1 MDRSPDTRFAIALG
15 AITLIGPLSI
25 HLFLPAIP
33 TIKAEFAI
41 SDALATF
48 TFSITLMTMAFMTLI
63 YGNISDR
70 YGRRPVLLIGLVFFI
85 AGSAATMLASSVP
98 TLIAGR
104 LLQAIGA
111 GCGVTLARAIA
122 RDAYGPERLVKAIAY
137 LTMAYAIGPMIA
149 TPLGGAII
157 DVASWRSVFLFAL
170 LAGLAILA
178 GAFIIIPETHRKG
191 DRQTQGNPLKSYA
204 RLMRQPRFA
213 AYVLQS
219 AFQSG
224 AFYALATA
232 SPFLATEYL
241 HLSAGQYGIYFLFFS
256 GGYCLGNWISSR
268 LSGKVDIDTM
278 VLIGSLMFSLTVL
291 GQAIFTLTSP
301 LTTMMLF
308 IPGFLISVAQGLSL
322 PNGQAGA
329 MRVALSLSG
338 SAAGIGVF
346 LQIFCSAAFAQIYG
360 FLADGT
366 PVPLIWIEAGG
377 SLFALV
383 AGIYVYVTRSKPA
396 GNKPAIA

>member
-15 AITLIGPLSI
+15 AVTLIGPLSV

-33 TIKAEFAI
+33 AVKAEFAI
-41 SDALATF
+41 TDSLATF

-70 YGRRPVLLIGLVFFI
+70 YGRRPVLLIGLAFFV

-122 RDAYGPERLVKAIAY
+122 RDAYGPERLVNAIAY
-137 LTMAYAIGPMIA
+137 LTMAYTIGPMIA

-157 DVASWRSVFLFAL
+157 DIAGWRSVFLFAL
-170 LAGLAILA
+170 LAGVAILIA
-178 GAFIIIPETHRKG
+178 TIFIIPETHRQRDGQK
-191 DRQTQGNPLKSYA
+191 QANPFMSYA
-204 RLMRQPRFA
+204 LLLRQPRFT

-241 HLSAGQYGIYFLFFS
+241 GLTAGQYGIYFLFFS
-256 GGYCLGNWISSR
+256 GGYCFGNWVSSR
-268 LSGKVDIDTM
+268 LSSKVDIDTM
-278 VLIGSLMFSLTVL
+278 VMAGALMFSLTILV
-291 GQAIFTLTSP
+291 QAIFVLTMPLTS
-301 LTTMMLF
+301 MMIF
-308 IPGFLISVAQGLSL
+308 IPGCLISIAQGLSL

-346 LQIFCSAAFAQIYG
+346 LQILASAVFSQAYG
-360 FLADGT
+360 FFADGT
-366 PVPLIWIEAGG
+366 ATPLIWVESVGT
-377 SLFALV
+377 LLALI
-383 AGIYVYVTRSKPA
+383 AGIYVYVTRT
-396 GNKPAIA
+396 KPAIA

>member
-15 AITLIGPLSI
+15 AITLIGPLSV

-33 TIKAEFAI
+33 TVKAEFTI

-48 TFSITLMTMAFMTLI
+48 TFSITLMTMAFMTLV

-70 YGRRPVLLIGLVFFI
+70 YGRRPVLLTGLAFFV

-137 LTMAYAIGPMIA
+137 LTMAYTIGPMIA
-149 TPLGGAII
+149 TPLGGVLI
-157 DVASWRSVFLFAL
+157 DIASWRSVFLFAL
-170 LAGLAILA
+170 IAGIAILIA
-178 GAFIIIPETHRKG
+178 VVVIVPETHRQR
-191 DRQTQGNPLKSYA
+191 DRQTTGNPLKSYA
-204 RLMRQPRFA
+204 RLLRQPRFT

-241 HLSAGQYGIYFLFFS
+241 GLSAGQYGLYFLFFS
-256 GGYCLGNWISSR
+256 GGYCFGNWISSR
-268 LSGKVDIDTM
+268 LSNKVDTDTM
-278 VLIGSLMFSLTVL
+278 VLAGSLMFSATVL
-291 GQAIFTLTSP
+291 VQAVLTLTLP
-301 LTTMMLF
+301 LTAMMIF

-346 LQIFCSAAFAQIYG
+346 LQIFWSAAFAQLYG

-366 PVPLIWIEAGG
+366 PVPLIWVEAGG
-377 SLFALV
+377 TLAALV
-383 AGIYVYVTRSKPA
+383 AGVYVYATRHKPA
-396 GNKPAIA
+396 LD

>member
-1 MDRSPDTRFAIALG
+1 MVRPPDTRFAIALG
-15 AITLIGPLSI
+15 AITLIGPLSV

-33 TIKAEFAI
+33 EVKSEFAM

-48 TFSITLMTMAFMTLI
+48 TFSITLMTMAFMTLV

-70 YGRRPVLLIGLVFFI
+70 YGRRPVLLTGLTFFAI
-85 AGSAATMLASSVP
+85 GSAATMLAGSVA

-104 LLQAIGA
+104 LLQAVGA

-137 LTMAYAIGPMIA
+137 LTMAYTLGPMIA

-157 DVASWRSVFLFAL
+157 DIFGWRSVFLFAL
-170 LAGLAILA
+170 LAGITILA
-178 GAFIIIPETHRKG
+178 TAAIVIHETHAPS
-191 DRQTQGNPLKSYA
+191 DRHTQANPLRSYA
-204 RLMRQPRFA
+204 KLLRQPRFTA
-213 AYVLQS
+213 FILQS
-219 AFQSG
+219 GFQSG
-224 AFYALATA
+224 AFYAMATA
-232 SPFLATEYL
+232 SPFLMTEYL
-241 HLSAGQYGIYFLFFS
+241 GRSASEFGFYFLFFS
-256 GGYCLGNWISSR
+256 GGYCFGNWISSR
-268 LSGKVDIDTM
+268 LSGKIEIDSM
-278 VLIGSLMFSLTVL
+278 VLAGSLLFSLTIF
-291 GQAIFTLTSP
+291 GQAVCVLLFP
-301 LTTMMLF
+301 LTPLMIF

-346 LQIFCSAAFAQIYG
+346 LQILCSAVFSQIYG

-366 PVPLIWIEAGG
+366 PHPMIWTESVGT
-377 SLFALV
+377 LLALM
-383 AGIYVYVTRSKPA
+383 AGIYVYGTRH
-396 GNKPAIA
+396 KPAIA